1 MSTRL
6 VRSAVCLGLL
16 ATALAPAV
24 GHAGETVKV
33 ELDQAR
39 IYRLAAPASTIII
52 GNPAIADATLQDSQ
66 TLIIT
71 GRSYGQ
77 TNLIV
82 LDDQGETITDA
93 QLAVLAAADN
103 LVTVY
108 KGAQRQ
114 SLSCLPDCQPA
125 LVPGDATL
133 TFNTILTQT
142 GKHNGAGSGS
152 NAATT
157 ASTGTTGSGEGQ
169 SATVPAAPASQ

>member
-52 GNPAIADATLQDSQ
+52 GNPSIADATLQDSQ

-93 QLAVLAAADN
+93 QLAVLAASEN

-108 KGAQRQ
+108 KGAQRL
-114 SLSCLPDCQPA
+114 SLSCLPECQPA
-125 LVPGDATL
+125 LVPGDASSH
-133 TFNTILTQT
+133 FNGISNQNSKY
-142 GKHNGAGSGS
+142 GGSGSGS
-152 NAATT
+152 NATTT
-157 ASTGTTGSGEGQ
+157 ASTGTTGAAQ
-169 SATVPAAPASQ
+169 PAAVPAPPASQ

>member
-16 ATALAPAV
+16 VAALLPAA
-24 GHAGETVKV
+24 GQAGEMVKV

-39 IYRLAAPASTIII
+39 IYHLAAPASTIII

-82 LDDQGETITDA
+82 LDDQGETVTDA
-93 QLAVLAAADN
+93 QLAVLAASEN

-108 KGAQRQ
+108 KGSQRL

-125 LVPGDATL
+125 LVPGDASSH
-133 TFNTILTQT
+133 FNGISTQSSKY
-142 GKHNGAGSGS
+142 GGSGS
-152 NAATT
+152 GSTAT
-157 ASTGTTGSGEGQ
+157 ASTGTTGAAQ
-169 SATVPAAPASQ
+169 PAATPAPPASQ